1 MEEEIIKT
9 SLDILLP
16 VIESAMVLGGDYAKK
31 SGRDTLTGTDLEY
44 ALKFCARHVTGRH
57 IGTLFP
63 ELQQDSDSEGSEQSN
78 AESVDS
84 DDEGTVASQL
94 EQEEPPFTRYTG
106 DDETLKKVNECYDT
120 WNDWVPINPTEQML
134 KKSID
139 SRQWT

>member
-1 MEEEIIKT
+1 MEDEIINT

-44 ALKFCARHVTGRH
+44 ALKFCARHVTGKH

-63 ELQQDSDSEGSEQSN
+63 ELQQDSESDSEGSN
-78 AESVDS
+78 AESDDS
-84 DDEGTVASQL
+84 D
-94 EQEEPPFTRYTG
+94 EPPFTGYTG
-106 DDETLKKVNECYDT
+106 DDETLKKVNECFDT
-120 WNDWVPINPTEQML
+120 WDDWVPLNLTEQML

>member
-1 MEEEIIKT
+1 MEDEIIKT

-63 ELQQDSDSEGSEQSN
+63 EIQQDSDSDDEETVAEQSN
-78 AESVDS
+78 AFSVDS
-84 DDEGTVASQL
+84 D
-94 EQEEPPFTRYTG
+94 EPPFTRYTG
-106 DDETLKKVNECYDT
+106 DDETLNKVNECYDT

>member
-1 MEEEIIKT
+1 MEDEIINA

-63 ELQQDSDSEGSEQSN
+63 EIQQDSDSESDSEGSN

-84 DDEGTVASQL
+84 DD
-94 EQEEPPFTRYTG
+94 PPFTRYTG

>member
-1 MEEEIIKT
+1 MEEEIIQT
-9 SLDILLP
+9 SIDILLP
-16 VIESAMVLGGDYAKK
+16 VLESAMVLGGNYAKK

-44 ALKFCARHVTGRH
+44 ALKFCARHVTGKH

-63 ELQQDSDSEGSEQSN
+63 EIQQDSDSEGSN
-78 AESVDS
+78 DESVDS
-84 DDEGTVASQL
+84 D
-94 EQEEPPFTRYTG
+94 EPPFTRYTG
-106 DDETLKKVNECYDT
+106 DDETLNKVNECYDT

>member
-1 MEEEIIKT
+1 MEDQIINA
-9 SLDILLP
+9 SMDIIMP
-16 VIESAMVLGGDYAKK
+16 VMESAIVLGGDYAKK

-44 ALKFCARHVTGRH
+44 ALKFCARNVVGKH

-63 ELQQDSDSEGSEQSN
+63 ELQEDSDSEGS
-78 AESVDS
+78 S
-84 DDEGTVASQL
+84 DDEETTAEQL

-106 DDETLKKVNECYDT
+106 DDEILNRVNECYDT
-120 WNDWVPINPTEQML
+120 WIDWVPINATEEML